1 MTGGDQT
8 KPTGAHLGFSCGI
21 IGLPNVGKSTLFNA
35 LASAHAPVANFPF
48 TTIDRNVGVATVPDE
63 RLDKLAAIFRPPK
76 VVPTTIEFVDIAGL
90 VKGAS
95 KGEGLGNQFLG
106 HIREVDAIAHVVR
119 CFQSEN
125 VVHIY
130 GDIDPLR
137 DIDVVEAEL
146 IIKDLETV
154 EKRAHEVEKHAKS
167 GEKKYQTELELY
179 SKLKKLLSEGHLLRD
194 FQAREEEVPILREL
208 HLLTN
213 KPLMYVANVDESGL
227 SMENESLKRLTE
239 RAEKMGVP
247 VVALCAELEAELV
260 ELNPEDR
267 SAFMKDLG
275 IEELGLSKVVREGYR
290 LLDLITFFTHNEKE
304 LHAWTIKHGLKA
316 PQAAGKV
323 HSDFERGFIR
333 AEVMKYSDLIREGS
347 EHVLKEKGLLALHGH
362 DYVVEDGDVI
372 YFRFHV

>member
-1 MTGGDQT
+1 M
-8 KPTGAHLGFSCGI
+8 GFSCGI

-48 TTIDRNVGVATVPDE
+48 TTIDRNVGIATVPDE
-63 RLDKLAAIFRPPK
+63 RLDKLATIFRPPK

-146 IIKDLETV
+146 VIKDLETV
-154 EKRAHEVEKHAKS
+154 EKRMHEVEKHAKS

-179 SKLKKLLSEGHLLRD
+179 SKVKKLLSEGHLLRD
-194 FQAREEEVPILREL
+194 FHAREEEAPILTEL

-213 KPLMYVANVDESGL
+213 KPLMYVANVDESGF
-227 SMENESLKRLTE
+227 SPDNERLKKLTE
-239 RAEKMGVP
+239 RAEKMRVP
-247 VVALCAELEAELV
+247 VVAVCAELEAELV

-304 LHAWTIKHGLKA
+304 LHAWTIKHGSKA

-347 EHVLKEKGLLALHGH
+347 EHVLKEKGLLAVHGH
-362 DYVVEDGDVI
+362 DYVVEDGDVV